1 MLKLKFAELII
12 CKQLKWVHRWNVFCL
27 KCFVVASIMREC
39 AFTGCFREE
48 LGERGCRW
56 SAVLFFVSWLA
67 LLCIS
72 WGGTSR
78 SCALLLDVYGPLLL
92 CCATCSF
99 GVHFMRPLR
108 WFYIFVKLSCFLCYG
123 ELYSAWPFREKRTLL
138 SQHYKSF
145 TGPLFCLKRWMGV
158 RACLLSLLF
167 IYVLVPLPNNA
178 VNLQ

>member
-1 MLKLKFAELII
+1 MGRFLPQMFCSGQYNARV
-12 CKQLKWVHRWNVFCL
+12 CVHRLLSWRVGGEKMTL
-27 KCFVVASIMREC
+27 KCGIIFRELAC
-39 AFTGCFREE
+39 AFVHILR
-48 LGERGCRW
+48 
-56 SAVLFFVSWLA
+56 
-67 LLCIS
+67 
-72 WGGTSR
+72 GTSR

-123 ELYSAWPFREKRTLL
+123 ELYSTWPFREKRTLL

-158 RACLLSLLF
+158 WACLLSFLF